1 MEQHSHGV
9 TVVEVLSG
17 PLVMQNVFS
26 AQLHKP
32 KSLFLLDLRFS
43 VLSNYVSNF
52 LQGTNTLRGPTENEL
67 ELQNDNPAAK
77 S

>member
-1 MEQHSHGV
+1 MQS
-9 TVVEVLSG
+9 
-17 PLVMQNVFS
+17 PLVMPN
-26 AQLHKP
+26 AQVYKS

-43 VLSNYVSNF
+43 VLLNYVSNF